1 MSDLTKLTQENSDR
15 ILDIVRDLGQPTVA
29 EVQAELARRH
39 DIQAPVEQVERY
51 MEFLRSGFPR
61 KLAHA
66 GPGRWIMVDLG

>member
-1 MSDLTKLTQENSDR
+1 MSDLTRLTQENSDR
-15 ILDIVRDLGQPTVA
+15 ILDIVGELELCSA
-29 EVQAELARRH
+29 EQVQEELVRRH
-39 DIQAPVEQVERY
+39 GLEAPVEQVERY

>member
-1 MSDLTKLTQENSDR
+1 MPDLTKLTTENSDR
-15 ILDIVRDLGQPTVA
+15 ILDLVGEMPNCSTAD
-29 EVQAELARRH
+29 VQRELAARH
-39 DIQAPVEQVERY
+39 QLEAPLQQVERY

>member
-1 MSDLTKLTQENSDR
+1 MSDLTRLTQENSDR
-15 ILDIVRDLGQPTVA
+15 ILDIVGDLGQCTV
-29 EVQAELARRH
+29 EQVRTELASRH
-39 DIQAPVEQVERY
+39 GLEAPVEQVERY

>member
-1 MSDLTKLTQENSDR
+1 MSDLTRLTQENSDR
-15 ILDIVRDLGQPTVA
+15 ILDIVGELELCSAKQ
-29 EVQAELARRH
+29 VQEELVRRH
-39 DIQAPVEQVERY
+39 GLEAPMEQVERY